1 VLDEKEMTLANN
13 KTKTENDDLNKKH
26 KQVKKGG
33 GDKKVQTV
41 KSSTVKQ
48 IVPAMKYPLAS
59 SFLKSDSE
67 KLKLSGKP
75 PNPDVT
81 TKNEKKASDA
91 KSWSRVECFLI
102 FIKMAVILSHLKVIT
117 YNITAKDN
125 LGGLY
130 DILVIEKP
138 DIVLL
143 QEVHVSTDEL
153 STVLQNYNNK
163 TVVNNDMTDDKSR
176 GTAIVWRVGV
186 EVSRVNTLELSRL
199 QSVDFGPL
207 TFFNVY
213 APSGQNN
220 RTQTPWF

>member
-1 VLDEKEMTLANN
+1 
-13 KTKTENDDLNKKH
+13 
-26 KQVKKGG
+26 
-33 GDKKVQTV
+33 
-41 KSSTVKQ
+41 
-48 IVPAMKYPLAS
+48 
-59 SFLKSDSE
+59 
-67 KLKLSGKP
+67 
-75 PNPDVT
+75 
-81 TKNEKKASDA
+81 
-91 KSWSRVECFLI
+91 
-102 FIKMAVILSHLKVIT
+102 MAVILSHLKVIT
-117 YNITAKDN
+117 YNIAAKDN

-220 RTQTPWF
+220 RTQRRDFFGR

>member
-1 VLDEKEMTLANN
+1 M
-13 KTKTENDDLNKKH
+13 
-26 KQVKKGG
+26 
-33 GDKKVQTV
+33 
-41 KSSTVKQ
+41 
-48 IVPAMKYPLAS
+48 
-59 SFLKSDSE
+59 
-67 KLKLSGKP
+67 
-75 PNPDVT
+75 
-81 TKNEKKASDA
+81 
-91 KSWSRVECFLI
+91 ECFLI